1 MTVEG
6 QGEVRAALPPL
17 ARRRP
22 RLRGAGLAELSS
34 RAFPTVLIG
43 ALVLMIVDVAVRS
56 GVSVAGSQLVNGLT
70 KGAIFALIAVG
81 YTMVYGIIELINFAH
96 GDVFTLSAV
105 YGKEI
110 GRGLSWIGM
119 SLWGVSLGSLA
130 TRGPLGLAVVL
141 LVLFPLTMAA
151 TGITGVLIERVA
163 YRRLRDA
170 PRLAPLITAVGVS
183 FILEGSMLVTQGSS
197 NVRTDREGWIRG
209 TAFTAGGVDV
219 HWADI
224 FVVGMALLMM
234 FALQAF
240 IRSTRLGKAM
250 RATAQDRDAALLSG
264 VNINRT
270 IAATFFIGSALAAA
284 GGLIYSIFFDSVV
297 WNLGF
302 GFGIIAFTAAVL
314 GGIGN
319 IVGAGLGGFLI
330 GLIYVFGGQIT
341 SGQWS
346 NSIVFAMLIVVLTFR
361 PVGLLGMRVPDRA

>member
-6 QGEVRAALPPL
+6 QREVRAALPPL
-17 ARRRP
+17 AHRPTWLRR
-22 RLRGAGLAELSS
+22 GGLARLGSA
-34 RAFPTVLIG
+34 AFPAVLCA
-43 ALVLMIVDVAVRS
+43 ALVAMILEVTLRS
-56 GVSVAGSQLVNGLT
+56 GGAVAGSQLVNGLT
-70 KGAIFALIAVG
+70 TGAIFALIAVG

-96 GDVFTLSAV
+96 GDVFTLSAF
-105 YGKEI
+105 YGVLI
-110 GRGLSWIGM
+110 TRGLGFLGL
-119 SLWGVSLGSLA
+119 SLSALA
-130 TRGPLGLAVVL
+130 TRNPLGLLAAL
-141 LVLFPLTMAA
+141 LILFPLTMTA

-183 FILEGSMLVTQGSS
+183 FLLEGVMLAKFGSA
-197 NVRTDREGWIRG
+197 NVRTGKQGWIHG
-209 TAFTAGGVDV
+209 TAFTTGGVDV
-219 HWADI
+219 YWNDL
-224 FVVGMALLMM
+224 FVIGAALLMM
-234 FALQAF
+234 MLLQAF
-240 IRSTRLGKAM
+240 VLSTRLGKAM
-250 RATAQDRDAALLSG
+250 RATAQDRDAALLCG
-264 VNINRT
+264 IDINRT

-302 GFGIIAFTAAVL
+302 QFGIIAFTAAVL

-330 GLIYVFGGQIT
+330 GLIYVFGGQVT

-346 NSIVFAMLIVVLTFR
+346 NSLIFAMLIVVLTFR

>member
-6 QGEVRAALPPL
+6 QGEAQALPPF

-22 RLRGAGLAELSS
+22 ALLSGGLAEVRSN
-34 RAFPTVLIG
+34 RFPIVLIG
-43 ALVLMIVDVAVRS
+43 ALVLMVADVAVRS

-96 GDVFTLSAV
+96 GDVFTLSAI
-105 YGKEI
+105 YGKQI
-110 GRGLSWIGM
+110 GRGLGFLGL
-119 SLWGVSLGSLA
+119 SLSSLA
-130 TRGPLGLAVVL
+130 TRNPLGLAL
-141 LVLFPLTMAA
+141 ALAIIFPLTMAA

-170 PRLAPLITAVGVS
+170 PRLAPLITAVGVP
-183 FILEGSMLVTQGSS
+183 FILEGAMLVTQGSS
-197 NVRTDREGWIRG
+197 NVRAGKDGWIHGVAFTRG
-209 TAFTAGGVDV
+209 TVEV

-224 FVVGMALLMM
+224 FVVGTALLMM

-264 VNINRT
+264 VNINGT

-302 GFGIIAFTAAVL
+302 QFGIIAFTAAVL

-330 GLIYVFGGQIT
+330 GLIYVFGGQLT
-341 SGQWS
+341 AGQWS
-346 NSIVFAMLIVVLTFR
+346 NSIVFAMLIIVLTFR
-361 PVGLLGMRVPDRA
+361 PVGLLGIRVPDRA